1 MSAPDPNKWEQVTGT
16 VVEISGEKR
25 MRGAPPPDPSLME
38 GEETS
43 RGLDLG
49 YLDRLMGE
57 KLSSTPELSG
67 ARLRRDA
74 GRLVLS
80 LPNDLLFAGGDATLS
95 SRGRAAIFALSVAL
109 DTVDNRLLVRGHTDP
124 RPLAGV
130 DASQAIGSYRW
141 PVRCRSPKPCGPP
154 ACVNQSPCSASLT
167 PISPP
172 ICQPPIPPPATP
184 SRGAWISCSPR
195 GRIDEGTADGGRGCL
210 L

>member
-1 MSAPDPNKWEQVTGT
+1 MSAPDPNKWEQVTGA

-109 DTVDNRLLVRGHTDP
+109 DTVDNRLLARGHTDP
-124 RPLAGV
+124 RPLAGGGRFT
-130 DASQAIGSYRW
+130 SNW
-141 PVRCRSPKPCGPP
+141 EL
-154 ACVNQSPCSASLT
+154 SLARALSVAEALRAAGLRKSVSVLGVADT
-167 PISPP
+167 HFAADLP
-172 ICQPPIPPPATP
+172 
-184 SRGAWISCSPR
+184 
-195 GRIDEGTADGGRGCL
+195 TADIATRNAFARRVDIVFAARTD
-210 L
+210 